1 MGRSAMKSQ
10 ERHATLDEY
19 RPDHGQVGSDS
30 GGQSGDTEGL
40 SPVVDEADES
50 VEELVETGQAF
61 EAEAV
66 QGVQDADARPER
78 PVRVHG
84 ASVRAPDAAPGPKG
98 DRE

>member
-1 MGRSAMKSQ
+1 MKS
-10 ERHATLDEY
+10 RGTHTPLDEY

-30 GGQSGDTEGL
+30 AGQSGDTEGL

-66 QGVQDADARPER
+66 QGVQDADENPER
-78 PVRVHG
+78 PVQTHEGPGRP
-84 ASVRAPDAAPGPKG
+84 SDAAPG
-98 DRE
+98 RTST